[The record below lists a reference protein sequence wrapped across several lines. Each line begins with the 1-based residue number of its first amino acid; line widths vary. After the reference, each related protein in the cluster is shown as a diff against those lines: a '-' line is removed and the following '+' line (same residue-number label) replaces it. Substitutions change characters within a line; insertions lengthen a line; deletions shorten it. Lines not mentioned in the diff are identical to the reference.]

1 MSLQKFKQLREQTR
15 TPAEF
20 RKLAESC
27 GQNAEEHRRNAER
40 CELEMRGSHQ
50 AHLGTLAL
58 DYREMSKHWTELSR
72 LLRQQAEE
80 LEPPL

>member
-1 MSLQKFKQLREQTR
+1 
-15 TPAEF
+15 
-20 RKLAESC
+20 
-27 GQNAEEHRRNAER
+27 
-40 CELEMRGSHQ
+40 MRGSHQ

-80 LEPPL
+80 LERPL

>member
-1 MSLQKFKQLREQTR
+1 
-15 TPAEF
+15 
-20 RKLAESC
+20 
-27 GQNAEEHRRNAER
+27 
-40 CELEMRGSHQ
+40 MRASHQ

-80 LEPPL
+80 LERPL